1 LNRQVCD
8 AALQGRDLMGMKE
21 KSDSVADIL
30 GRELEPTIKEW
41 LRRVNLVSELM
52 QIPLSDKD
60 RTRHL
65 PALFRDLIFR
75 LRRAKDAGG
84 SISAHAAAHGQRRR
98 EQGYSAAM
106 LVEESR
112 IFQVVTFGMLHLH
125 HSELDQRRLLLDVA
139 VIADE
144 ADAQLMG
151 AVRSLTAKGMPTP
164 Q

>member
-1 LNRQVCD
+1 
-8 AALQGRDLMGMKE
+8 MGMKE

-65 PALFRDLIFR
+65 PTLYSDIISR
-75 LRRAKDAGG
+75 LRLPKDADAP
-84 SISAHAAAHGQRRR
+84 ISVSAAAHGQRRQ
-98 EQGYSAAM
+98 EQGYSPAM

-125 HSELDQRRLLLDVA
+125 LGELDQRRLLLDVI

-144 ADAQLMG
+144 ADAQLRD
-151 AVRSLTAKGMPTP
+151 AVRSLTTRMPSP
-164 Q
+164 QKPRR

>member
-1 LNRQVCD
+1 
-8 AALQGRDLMGMKE
+8 MKE
-21 KSDSVADIL
+21 KSELGSVAAIL

-41 LRRVNLVSELM
+41 LRRVNLIPELM
-52 QIPLSDKD
+52 EIPLSDRD

-75 LRRAKDAGG
+75 LRRAKDADG
-84 SISAHAAAHGQRRR
+84 SISAHASAHGQRRR
-98 EQGYSAAM
+98 EQGYSPAM

-125 HSELDQRRLLLDVA
+125 YSELDQRRLLLDVI

-144 ADAQLMG
+144 ADAQLMQ
-151 AVRSLTAKGMPTP
+151 AVRSLTTC
-164 Q
+164 